1 MFDRIL
7 VPVDGSD
14 ASNAAVDVAVSL
26 AADQKAMLHFV
37 TVVESSLGILETV
50 GRATELPNPLAIA
63 EAHRK
68 VVSDA
73 AAMAEKQ
80 GSSADYQVVEGSD
93 LHVGEC
99 IAQAAAEWRA
109 DLIVLGTHGRRGVNR
124 LVLGSVTEV
133 VIRHSDAPVL
143 AVPASI

>member
-1 MFDRIL
+1 MFHRIL

-14 ASNAAVDVAVSL
+14 ASNAAVEVAVAL
-26 AADQKAMLHFV
+26 AGEQKAALRFV

-50 GRATELPNPLAIA
+50 GRATELPNPLAVA
-63 EAHRK
+63 EAHKK

-73 AAMAEKQ
+73 ADMAKKH
-80 GSSADYQVVEGSD
+80 GASADFQVVEGSD

-99 IAQAAAEWRA
+99 VAKAVADWQA
-109 DLIVLGTHGRRGVNR
+109 DLVVLGTHGRRGVNR

-133 VIRHSDAPVL
+133 VMRHSDVPVL
-143 AVPASI
+143 AVPISA